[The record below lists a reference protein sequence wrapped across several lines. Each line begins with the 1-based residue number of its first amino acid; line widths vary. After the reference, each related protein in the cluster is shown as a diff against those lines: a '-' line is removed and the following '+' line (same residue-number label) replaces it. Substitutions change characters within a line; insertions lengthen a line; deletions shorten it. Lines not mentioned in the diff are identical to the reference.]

1 MRRSTRKLCDAKGVR
16 NNQDLADQVKSGRVT
31 KNKQKS
37 KVITK
42 STKASLTTKVNKAN
56 IGKKQ
61 TNLSSKNGDLV
72 HENGTK
78 ESQNATQ
85 LDSIEI
91 SVVPSNISKGWNNNA
106 TAAFAKAGAVDGGP
120 VCISLP
126 TLSAEMP
133 VVGSTKSLIQAI
145 KSKKVNNSCTKGAAQ
160 RGE

>member
-1 MRRSTRKLCDAKGVR
+1 M
-16 NNQDLADQVKSGRVT
+16 QSGRVT

-91 SVVPSNISKGWNNNA
+91 SVVPSNISKGSNNNA
-106 TAAFAKAGAVDGGP
+106 TAAFAKAGAVDGRP
-120 VCISLP
+120 VCISSP

-145 KSKKVNNSCTKGAAQ
+145 KSKKVNNPCTKVL
-160 RGE
+160 RSVVND